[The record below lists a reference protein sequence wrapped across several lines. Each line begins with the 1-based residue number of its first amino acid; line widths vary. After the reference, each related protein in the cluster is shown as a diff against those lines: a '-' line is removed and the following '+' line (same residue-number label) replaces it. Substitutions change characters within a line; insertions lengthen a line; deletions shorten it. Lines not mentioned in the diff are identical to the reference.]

1 MGLALE
7 NFDGVGRWR
16 EKDRLAETRIDASG
30 ELPDGSKVNGPVDL
44 RNALLKNPDQFV
56 QTLVTKLMI
65 YATGRPMEWHDMP
78 TIRGIVKQAAK
89 DDYRFATLL
98 TGIVKSAPFRMKQ
111 IPAGSKD
118 ARDPPGRSD
127 PVEDIDHV
135 HHEEVSSIAAPCCA
149 ARAPRWRCRCWM
161 R

>member
-1 MGLALE
+1 MDPIGLALE

-30 ELPDGSKVNGPVDL
+30 ELPDGSKVNGPIDL
-44 RNALLKNPDQFV
+44 RNALLENPDQFV

-65 YATGRPMEWHDMP
+65 YGTGRPMEWHDMP

-98 TGIVKSAPFRMKQ
+98 TGIVNSPQFRMNQ
-111 IPAGSKD
+111 IPAEKL
-118 ARDPPGRSD
+118 P
-127 PVEDIDHV
+127 
-135 HHEEVSSIAAPCCA
+135 AATTA
-149 ARAPRWRCRCWM
+149 AVIQ
-161 R
+161 